1 MIAIAGN
8 DQSGQNGPIDNGLGL
23 RPYTITVGGCDLEGQ
38 WVHPFSR
45 RNPLPSEYTGF
56 NSCLEEAEYGEI
68 QYTPDGRIKA
78 LSVVAP
84 IEGLFSTW
92 AYARDIEC
100 DAGDP
105 NDPSDD
111 TPGYRMTTSPGT
123 SLAAGQIA
131 GIAALLFKVRR
142 DLTPAQVKSSTS

>member
-1 MIAIAGN
+1 M
-8 DQSGQNGPIDNGLGL
+8 
-23 RPYTITVGGCDLEGQ
+23 
-38 WVHPFSR
+38 HPFSR